1 MSVYTANNRFNRPA
15 MTTEGTSRMGWPP
28 AGSLPHLAI
37 MKVSGSARHSMNY
50 PDSVQ
55 FLYALGNEI
64 KTAKLGLDR
73 IRTVLA
79 ALGNPQDRL
88 RFVHVAGTNGKG
100 STCAMIEAGLRA
112 DGQPHGPI
120 HIAAPGGAYRADP
133 HRWIFHH
140 GRAVRGCV

>member
-1 MSVYTANNRFNRPA
+1 
-15 MTTEGTSRMGWPP
+15 
-28 AGSLPHLAI
+28 
-37 MKVSGSARHSMNY
+37 MNY

-64 KTAKLGLDR
+64 KTAKLGLER

-100 STCAMIEAGLRA
+100 STCAMIEIGPARRGPPHRAVHFAASGRAHRAHPHRWAAGLRRRSSPTRSSA
-112 DGQPHGPI
+112 CTS
-120 HIAAPGGAYRADP
+120 
-133 HRWIFHH
+133 
-140 GRAVRGCV
+140 CVEKLAR